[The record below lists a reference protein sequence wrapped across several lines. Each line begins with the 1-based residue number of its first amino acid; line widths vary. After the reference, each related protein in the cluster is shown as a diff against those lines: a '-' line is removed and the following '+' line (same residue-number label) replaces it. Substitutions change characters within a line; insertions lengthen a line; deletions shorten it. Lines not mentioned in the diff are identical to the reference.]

1 MITIQQITDM
11 QQKQSF
17 RDLLLDADPS
27 WEMVSGYLN
36 GDMYVL
42 YCDGIPAAEALVYYR
57 EDLDL
62 YELKNISVCS
72 DFRRRGLA
80 RKLILYILDQY
91 RPLAKGMCVGTATVS
106 DAPIALYESCGFTRW
121 FVRENFFTEF
131 YPEPLIEDNGEQ
143 CIDMIYL
150 KQEF

>member
-42 YCDGIPAAEALVYYR
+42 YCDGTSAGTGPW
-57 EDLDL
+57 
-62 YELKNISVCS
+62 CS
-72 DFRRRGLA
+72 GQWPR
-80 RKLILYILDQY
+80 
-91 RPLAKGMCVGTATVS
+91 S
-106 DAPIALYESCGFTRW
+106 SHW
-121 FVRENFFTEF
+121 
-131 YPEPLIEDNGEQ
+131 
-143 CIDMIYL
+143 
-150 KQEF
+150 